1 MAKGWKIV
9 FFLLL
14 FLFFFGAKHVT
25 FHYIQQGFFHSFPYI
40 FVLEFQ
46 LFCAQVDRGGILGT
60 SAMHTA
66 TVAKS
71 LAVPF
76 ASPVTIGDSDLM
88 WFYPLEI
95 SEDYVFLGTNGSPTK
110 VLLNII
116 FLSPGWDMLVPWSI
130 DFTLF
135 WGFWVPWQWTVE
147 TRTTGRPL
155 EPRRISEQAGSH
167 LLCPQ
172 SRQCRK
178 SGLLAEQIQGPRESF
193 VHQSPATGFSVFPFF
208 DHCPSD
214 IWSW

>member
-1 MAKGWKIV
+1 MKKMF
-9 FFLLL
+9 FFLLIV
-14 FLFFFGAKHVT
+14 FLWCQECDISPYSARL
-25 FHYIQQGFFHSFPYI
+25 FHSFPYSSWS
-40 FVLEFQ
+40 FQ
-46 LFCAQVDRGGILGT
+46 LFCAQVDRGGMLGT

-95 SEDYVFLGTNGSPTK
+95 SEDYMFLGTNISPTK
-110 VLLNII
+110 VLLKII
-116 FLSPGWDMLVPWSI
+116 FLSPGWDMLVPLEHRFYVI
-130 DFTLF
+130 F
-135 WGFWVPWQWTVE
+135 GFLGSLTVDGL
-147 TRTTGRPL
+147 RHGPQVVPL

-193 VHQSPATGFSVFPFF
+193 VHQSPATGFSVFRFF
-208 DHCPSD
+208 NHSPLD
-214 IWSW
+214 ILSW